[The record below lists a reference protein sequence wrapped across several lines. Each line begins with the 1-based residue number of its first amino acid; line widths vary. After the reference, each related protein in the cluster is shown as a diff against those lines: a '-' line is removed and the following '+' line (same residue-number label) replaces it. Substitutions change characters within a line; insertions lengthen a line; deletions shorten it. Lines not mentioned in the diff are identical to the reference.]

1 MAAPAKTKHR
11 SSTVASGAGSGAGS
25 GAAAETT
32 ARAPLH
38 RPAGRRRIT
47 KKIVP
52 GRRFE
57 QELWDAGADVVVG
70 LDEVGRGAWAG
81 PLVIAAAV
89 IPRDKRIQGVRDSK
103 LLSEP
108 ERERLYAKVAPW
120 CRAWAVGSVSQVECD
135 TIGMSAAQKLAARRA
150 LDGLGMQ
157 VDAVLVDG
165 SWDFVGTGNV
175 QRLIKGDA
183 TCLSIAAASVLAKV
197 TRDREMR
204 EQAEHYPYW
213 AFAENK
219 GYPCPKHKAGLAGW
233 GPSGIHRR
241 SWVFMEAVPWS
252 IERTVPLIHPNQ
264 PSLF

>member
-1 MAAPAKTKHR
+1 MAAIAKPR
-11 SSTVASGAGSGAGS
+11 SVATSAIVATVVP
-25 GAAAETT
+25 EK
-32 ARAPLH
+32 APLH

-47 KKIVP
+47 KKVVP

-81 PLVIAAAV
+81 PLVIGAAV

-108 ERERLYAKVAPW
+108 ERERMYDKVAPW
-120 CRAWAVGSVSQVECD
+120 CRAWSIGSVSQQECD

-150 LDGLGMQ
+150 LDSLGLHA
-157 VDAVLVDG
+157 DAILVDG

-197 TRDREMR
+197 TRDPRDAR
-204 EQAEHYPYW
+204 RGRALPLLVIRRQQGLSVPQAQSSVSWLGPQHDPSSIMGLHGS
-213 AFAENK
+213 NPV
-219 GYPCPKHKAGLAGW
+219 GHRPRCSAGQ
-233 GPSGIHRR
+233 SE
-241 SWVFMEAVPWS
+241 SAVA
-252 IERTVPLIHPNQ
+252 LLN
-264 PSLF
+264 